1 MKKPFVGLRL
11 KRLRE
16 ERQLTQQAL
25 ANAIGISLSYLNQ
38 IENNQRPITVQVLL
52 RMNAAFGIDVQ
63 LFSGQDDGRMIG
75 ELRQVFSSPLLGET
89 VSSSEI
95 KEIASNMPAVG
106 RTVLQLHRQMRKA
119 VEQSEAL
126 AMRLGDP
133 RQSSLE
139 RVPSM
144 PYEEVRDYFYGKSN
158 HIPALDLCA
167 EKLAEELGMR
177 IGCFDQALVER
188 LKI

>member
-25 ANAIGISLSYLNQ
+25 ANALGISLSYLNQ

-75 ELRQVFSSPLLGET
+75 ELRQVFSNPLLGET
-89 VSSSEI
+89 VSNSEI
-95 KEIASNMPAVG
+95 RRLPAIC
-106 RTVLQLHRQMRKA
+106 QLWGALFSSFTSRCERRLSSRRRSLCVWVIQGNRHWSPFLPCLMRKSA
-119 VEQSEAL
+119 TILCEKQSH
-126 AMRLGDP
+126 R
-133 RQSSLE
+133 RTRSLCRE
-139 RVPSM
+139 TGWRTWHA
-144 PYEEVRDYFYGKSN
+144 N
-158 HIPALDLCA
+158 WAI
-167 EKLAEELGMR
+167 
-177 IGCFDQALVER
+177 
-188 LKI
+188 